1 MGDSQPRRRWAVL
14 GLLVGAPVSAEYLQ
28 AYLTATGDAV
38 ELVAGLL
45 FFAPLYGGSALVI
58 REVAVRTGRGWPGI
72 LLLGGA
78 FGVIMQGL
86 VDLSLFTKHEP
97 DITGWDDIWSPT
109 AVPVL
114 GISVYALIAFTLG
127 HALMSIG
134 VPIALVDA
142 LAPKVRGRSLVG
154 RKGLVVAVILWLAS
168 AALIHSDSRG
178 PDSTPHPAQVAAV
191 LAVAVALVLIARSRL
206 GKPVAAASKGAL
218 GAPSPASRWAWPP
231 CWPWI

>member
-1 MGDSQPRRRWAVL
+1 ML
-14 GLLVGAPVSAEYLQ
+14 GLLFGAPVSAEYLQ

-45 FFAPLYGGSALVI
+45 FFAPLYGGAALVI
-58 REVAVRTGRGWPGI
+58 REVAVRSGRGWPGI

-127 HALMSIG
+127 HVLMSIG

-154 RKGLVVAVILWLAS
+154 WKGPPCPLPP
-168 AALIHSDSRG
+168 RPG
-178 PDSTPHPAQVAAV
+178 
-191 LAVAVALVLIARSRL
+191 
-206 GKPVAAASKGAL
+206 GAPPRRRAHL
-218 GAPSPASRWAWPP
+218 GAPSRVSRWAWPP